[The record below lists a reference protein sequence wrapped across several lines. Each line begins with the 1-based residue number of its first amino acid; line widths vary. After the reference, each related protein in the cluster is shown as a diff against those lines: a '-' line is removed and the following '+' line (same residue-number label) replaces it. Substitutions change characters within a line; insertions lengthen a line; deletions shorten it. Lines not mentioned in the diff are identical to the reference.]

1 MAELM
6 LRAGF
11 IESSQPQS
19 ADLIIVNT
27 CGFIQPARQESLQV
41 LREFASSKRK
51 GQFLIAAG
59 CLSEREKQHLAREV
73 QGLDG
78 LMSTRRWADIVEVVE
93 RIQRSPSLRQDYF
106 PETEYIL
113 ESDQRIVRAAVQGR
127 SAYLKIADGCDRHCA
142 FCAIPLIKGRM
153 CSRPLEHILEDARAL
168 QSLGIQEL
176 ILIAQDTTVYGSDL
190 GMQDGLVRLL
200 RNLLQSVPAIPW
212 IRIMY
217 TFPGMI
223 SQDLIGLLAADNQIL
238 PYLDIP
244 LQHAHPQVLRR
255 MHRPADMRVV
265 FDTIEKIR
273 SANPRTALRS
283 TFIIGFPG
291 ETHAEFETLLDFIQD
306 VQFDHVGFFPYSHE
320 QGTSA
325 SALEDDVPADL
336 KQERLQHIAQLQ
348 EEISLSRNKTWVGER
363 LQVLVEG
370 SGDGISVGRC
380 FRDAPE
386 IDGLVL
392 LDEILPSGSMITA
405 EVSGALTHDLL
416 AKRQEQEGG

>member
-11 IESSQPQS
+11 IESSLPQS

>member
-1 MAELM
+1 M

>member
-1 MAELM
+1 M

-416 AKRQEQEGG
+416 AKRQKQEGG